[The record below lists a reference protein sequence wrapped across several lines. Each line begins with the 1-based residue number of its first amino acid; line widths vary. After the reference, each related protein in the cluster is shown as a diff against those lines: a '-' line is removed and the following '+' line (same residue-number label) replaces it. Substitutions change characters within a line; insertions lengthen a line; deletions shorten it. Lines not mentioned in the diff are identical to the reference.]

1 MIMKALL
8 LTALLFLSSVA
19 HAVPYDVLLSWTAP
33 VAREDG
39 SALLQ
44 EELGVYTI
52 SITAPDGSVVGTPAL
67 ATETSK
73 TIALDKGEGVYV
85 FTMMASDI
93 EGLTSNPASANYNQ
107 IAPSSRPDFDGSTF
121 SIELRCPSNDCQV
134 VVQ

>member
-1 MIMKALL
+1 MRALL

-39 SALLQ
+39 SVLLQ

-52 SITAPDGSVVGTPAL
+52 SVTAPDGSVSVSPAAADEL
-67 ATETSK
+67 SK

-85 FTMMASDI
+85 FTLMASDI
-93 EGLTSNPASANYNQ
+93 EGLTSSPASANYNQ
-107 IAPSSRPDFDGSTF
+107 ELAASRPDFEGSVF
-121 SIELRCPSNDCQV
+121 SVELRCPSNDCSVTIQ
-134 VVQ
+134 